1 VSNIVVVTFT
11 EPSKAYQAYTTTKEL
26 DASGRIALRLAAIVE
41 RLPNGDPVVH
51 DTTDAMSILG
61 VPNGMVGR
69 LVDGLMGTDEPA
81 AIAANIKPGTTGL
94 IVEVDEYAVEV
105 IDGAMGQLGGTVYR
119 QETDYVKDE
128 LKTEE
133 DARRAADKK
142 ATQQERAEH
151 KQERERERAEKHNQ
165 RLERA
170 EHWLEGQKDSVPP
183 QPAASSATTAQ
194 K

>member
-11 EPSKAYQAYTTTKEL
+11 EPSKAYQAFTTVKEL
-26 DASGRIALRLAAIVE
+26 GASGRLALRLAAIVE
-41 RLPNGDPVVH
+41 RKANGDPVVH
-51 DTTDAMSILG
+51 DTTDTMTILG

-81 AIAANIKPGTTGL
+81 AIAANIAPGTTGL
-94 IVEVDEYAVEV
+94 IIEADEYAVEV
-105 IDGAMGQLGGTVYR
+105 IDDAMGPLGGTVYR

-133 DARRAADKK
+133 DARHAAEKQAK
-142 ATQQERAEH
+142 
-151 KQERERERAEKHNQ
+151 KQERDEHKRQHERERAEKHN
-165 RLERA
+165 ERVDHA
-170 EHWLEGQKDSVPP
+170 EHWLEGQKEPVPP
-183 QPAASSATTAQ
+183 QAAGAATATAQ